1 MCYNKELCERVMT
14 VTEKR
19 LDAHAAQLDALS
31 ERTTE
36 LYGRIDS
43 LVTQLGSTNR
53 LLWWV
58 VGVFG
63 TISTGTLVT
72 LIGLILR

>member
-1 MCYNKELCERVMT
+1 MCYNKELCERMMA

-19 LDAHAAQLDALS
+19 LDAHAAQLDELGT
-31 ERTTE
+31 RTTE
-36 LYGRIDS
+36 LYGKLDS

-63 TISTGTLVT
+63 TISTGTMVA
-72 LIGLILR
+72 LIGFMLK

>member
-1 MCYNKELCERVMT
+1 MCYNKELCERMTT

-19 LDAHAAQLDALS
+19 LDAHAAQLDELS
-31 ERTTE
+31 TRTTE
-36 LYGRIDS
+36 LYGKLDS

-58 VGVFG
+58 VGIFG
-63 TISTGTLVT
+63 TISTSTLMA
-72 LIGLILR
+72 LIGLVMK